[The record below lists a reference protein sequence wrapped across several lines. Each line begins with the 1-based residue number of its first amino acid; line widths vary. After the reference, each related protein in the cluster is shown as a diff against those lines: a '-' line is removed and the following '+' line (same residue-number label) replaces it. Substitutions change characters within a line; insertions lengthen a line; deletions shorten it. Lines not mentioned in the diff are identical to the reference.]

1 MSELRLLADIEKL
14 VIQHLLT
21 YSELEDLVGDRIGS
35 KKDGP
40 YPRLTITRLGGSPTP
55 QPAHLDSARIQVEA
69 WGDHA
74 KDGGGKG
81 QANLVAR
88 TAQAAMHDM
97 VNVSHEEG
105 VVTDVQC
112 ILGPSWVPDQLTDR
126 PRYLLD
132 FIVRV
137 HPIAVS

>member
-1 MSELRLLADIEKL
+1 MTLRLLADVEKL

-21 YSELEDLVGDRIGS
+21 YMELEALVGDRIGS
-35 KKDGP
+35 RKDGP
-40 YPRLTITRLGGSPTP
+40 YPRLTITRLGGSAGPI
-55 QPAHLDSARIQVEA
+55 PAHLDAARIQVEA
-69 WGDHA
+69 WADHA
-74 KDGGGKG
+74 KDGGGKKA
-81 QANLVAR
+81 ANDVAR
-88 TAQAAMHDM
+88 TAQAAMYEM

-112 ILGPSWVPDQLTDR
+112 ILGPSWVPDPVTER

-137 HPIAVS
+137 HPLAGS